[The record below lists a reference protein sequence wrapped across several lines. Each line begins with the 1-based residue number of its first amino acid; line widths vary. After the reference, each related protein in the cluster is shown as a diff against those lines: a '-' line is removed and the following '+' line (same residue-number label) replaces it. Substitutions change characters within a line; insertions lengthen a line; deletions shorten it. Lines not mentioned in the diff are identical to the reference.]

1 MFNKVIDGKQCTLY
15 VHVDDILV
23 ASELEEVLDSV
34 YAQVQER
41 YKEVKI
47 GSKVSYLG
55 MTLDF
60 YEPGRAKCTMEGC
73 IGDLFRMC
81 DVSGSATSP
90 AAEDLFV
97 IQESLPLDN
106 AGRERFHFLVAKL
119 LYLAKR
125 VRPDLLVSLS
135 F

>member
-1 MFNKVIDGKQCTLY
+1 M
-15 VHVDDILV
+15 
-23 ASELEEVLDSV
+23 
-34 YAQVQER
+34 
-41 YKEVKI
+41 
-47 GSKVSYLG
+47 
-55 MTLDF
+55 
-60 YEPGRAKCTMEGC
+60 MEGY
-73 IGDLFRMC
+73 IGDLFRVC
-81 DVSGSATSP
+81 DVSGSATST